1 MDKKYLIP
9 FLLSVVIFQGATR
22 PLNPEN
28 NAVWHNS
35 MGIECM
41 EQGNV
46 AKAIGEYKIAIAL
59 QPDKPSSA
67 VFHNNLGMAYLR
79 INKPNWATLC
89 FENAISLSPNT
100 LYFYDNL
107 VTSYVRSGK
116 LEEQYAYFRS
126 KAFRDFKNPCNW
138 LMLGLIQQR
147 KGDYKSAIKSFGK
160 FLSLEPELAIS
171 NAIKGRVEELK
182 KFR

>member
-1 MDKKYLIP
+1 MNIRFLIP
-9 FLLSVVIFQGATR
+9 FLLMVFIFQGSTI

-28 NAVWHNS
+28 NAVWHNA

-41 EQGNV
+41 EQGLV
-46 AKAIGEYKIAIAL
+46 QKAICEYKIAIAL

-67 VFHNNLGMAYLR
+67 VFHNNLGMAYLK
-79 INKPNWATLC
+79 INKPDWASLC

-107 VTSYVRSGK
+107 VTSYVKSGRI
-116 LEEQYAYFRS
+116 EEQYGYFRG
-126 KAFRDFKNPCNW
+126 RVFKNFQNPYNW

-147 KGDYKSAIKSFGK
+147 KGDYKGAVKSFDRY
-160 FLSLEPELAIS
+160 LALEPELAIS
-171 NAIKGRVEELK
+171 SAVKERKEYLKGLK
-182 KFR
+182 